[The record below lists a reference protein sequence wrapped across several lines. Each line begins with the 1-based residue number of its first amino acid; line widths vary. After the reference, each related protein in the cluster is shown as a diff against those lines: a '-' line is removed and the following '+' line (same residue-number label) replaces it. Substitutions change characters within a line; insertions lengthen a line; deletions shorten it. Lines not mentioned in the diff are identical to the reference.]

1 MKFHLLPD
9 AGPLITLAYAD
20 SLSLLINPNWHLA
33 IVDMVFEEVTR
44 HSTPTSNQLA
54 QWVQDTNTAII
65 TTKVFER
72 YRADMAQNTDEK
84 HKLKKSNLGELAI
97 QEAMSEFAISSPINT
112 GVFLFEDHKIA
123 RASFLLPNN
132 CSKLSTR
139 AFLQALEANGLIES
153 ATSIERKAIQPGRNF
168 SQLRFSTS

>member
-1 MKFHLLPD
+1 MTFQLLPD

-20 SLSLLINPNWHLA
+20 SLSLLNNPNWHLA
-33 IVDMVFEEVTR
+33 IVDMVFEEITR
-44 HSTPTSNQLA
+44 HSTPTSKQLA
-54 QWVQDTNTAII
+54 QWVQATNTAII

-97 QEAMSEFAISSPINT
+97 QEAMNEFAISSPSNT

-139 AFLQALEANGLIES
+139 AFLQVLEANGSIES
-153 ATSIERKAIQPGRNF
+153 AASIERKAIQAGRTF